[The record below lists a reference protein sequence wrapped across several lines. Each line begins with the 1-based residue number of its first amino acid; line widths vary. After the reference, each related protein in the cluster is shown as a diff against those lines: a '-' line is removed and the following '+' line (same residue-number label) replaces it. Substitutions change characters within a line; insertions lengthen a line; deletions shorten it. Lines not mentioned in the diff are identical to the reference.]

1 MASPFHSEN
10 LLQIININAEPNTK
24 DSSLFLEEP
33 RGLFDSIH
41 RPHQQ
46 LHDYYKKLKDLD
58 WDENEFELNRCSS
71 EIAGMPYHIVDK
83 LVSTIAWQWESD
95 TMAAQNL
102 SCVAMPYVTSHE
114 LMSAYVEI
122 NKNEILHALSYS
134 EITKY
139 GFPDPLKVM
148 SVIQQKQDAHDRLE
162 TVGKVFAY
170 VKRIA
175 GQLMCGMMKRTD
187 PEARKAALLFSSTM
201 FIMERGQFMGTF
213 LTSFGVG
220 ELGYVM
226 PIINTIQKIFTDEYT
241 IHIPVNRY
249 VMEHELS
256 LPINR
261 PLLPELHETIELV
274 LNEVIEAE
282 LKWNHDKFFLQEELP
297 GITRDL
303 ANDWTYYAETDIR
316 ATLGLGRGRKTVT
329 KNPAPFMDKWSDINN
344 QQGTPQELRGGNY
357 LLGGFVKDAGDMR
370 FKVEG
375 L

>member
-1 MASPFHSEN
+1 
-10 LLQIININAEPNTK
+10 
-24 DSSLFLEEP
+24 
-33 RGLFDSIH
+33 
-41 RPHQQ
+41 
-46 LHDYYKKLKDLD
+46 
-58 WDENEFELNRCSS
+58 
-71 EIAGMPYHIVDK
+71 
-83 LVSTIAWQWESD
+83 
-95 TMAAQNL
+95 MAAQNL
-102 SCVAMPYVTSHE
+102 SCVALPFVTNHE
-114 LMSAYVEI
+114 LMSTYVEI

-139 GFPDPLKVM
+139 GFPNPLEVM
-148 SVIQQKQDAHDRLE
+148 TIIQQKQDAHDRLE

-175 GQLMCGMMKRTD
+175 GQLMCGMIKRDD
-187 PEARKAALLFSSTM
+187 PQARKAALLFTATM

-249 VMEHELS
+249 VLTHEFS
-256 LPINR
+256 LDINK
-261 PLLPELHETIELV
+261 PFIPEVKETIQLV
-274 LNEVIEAE
+274 LDEVIDAE
-282 LKWNHDKFFLQEELP
+282 LKWNYDKFFIQEELP
-297 GITRDL
+297 GITKEL
-303 ANDWTYYAETDIR
+303 ADDWTYYAETDIR
-316 ATLGLGRGRKTVT
+316 SALGLSRGRKTVT

-357 LLGGFVKDAGDMR
+357 LLGGFKRDASDLV
-370 FKVEG
+370 FSTAG